1 MATILSRII
10 RYGLKNFW
18 RNGWV
23 STATVA
29 IMTLALLVVAGLIL
43 FNVITNQS
51 IAILEDKI
59 DISAYFKTSTPED
72 EILSIKE
79 SLESLSEV
87 KRVDYISADQSLE
100 IFKEA
105 HKDDPNVTQ
114 AIAEASPDFLEP
126 SLTIKAHDP
135 SQYGAIAGY
144 LESPN
149 LAQYLSKVSY
159 AENQVVID
167 RLNNII
173 TTVNR
178 IGFGLTVLL
187 SLIAGLVVF
196 NTIYLAI
203 YSGREEIGVM
213 RVVGASNVLVRGPYV
228 IEGIIAGVLS
238 ALLSLLIAF
247 PFVQF
252 VSPHLQRFIQGLDLA
267 GYFYRNFLTLFGYQL
282 LFGIGIGAL
291 SSFLAV
297 RRYLKN

>member
-10 RYGLKNFW
+10 RYGFKNFW

-43 FNVITNQS
+43 FNVITKQS

-87 KRVDYISADQSLE
+87 KRVDYISADQALE

-114 AIAEASPDFLEP
+114 AIAEANPDFLEP

-135 SQYGAIAGY
+135 GQYGAIAGY

-173 TTVNR
+173 NTVNR

-213 RVVGASNVLVRGPYV
+213 RVVGASNILVRGPYV

-238 ALLSLLIAF
+238 ALLSLLIAL

-267 GYFYRNFLTLFGYQL
+267 GYFYGNFLTLFGYQL